1 MLAMSWQRP
10 RAPLVNR
17 VLFAQAAG
25 LAITFVVSAGFGRAL
40 GAESSFALAA
50 TAAFAVVSLV
60 TFGYVHQHPF
70 ERFGA
75 ANLVTTVRAVLVSI
89 VIACTC
95 QDHNASTAWTAA
107 LCGTAST
114 LLDGVDG
121 WLARHSGMVS
131 AFGARYDME
140 VDALLILA
148 LAVVAWQHEKAGA
161 WIVLAGALRYLFVAA
176 GFIWHWMN
184 APLPPSTRRK
194 AVCVVQ
200 IVGLILAVAPIVP
213 APLSTGIGLITLLS
227 LIWSFGVDVV
237 WLRTLGRNSV

>member
-10 RAPLVNR
+10 RAPLINR
-17 VLFAQAAG
+17 VLIAQAAG
-25 LAITFVVSAGFGRAL
+25 VVTTFAVSAGLADAL
-40 GAESSFALAA
+40 HADSSFALSAA
-50 TAAFAVVSLV
+50 AVFAIVSVV
-60 TFGYVHQHPF
+60 TCGYVHQHPF

-75 ANLVTTVRAVLVSI
+75 ANIATTVRAVLVSI
-89 VIACTC
+89 VIACIG
-95 QDHNASTAWTAA
+95 QDRSASTAWTAA

-121 WLARHSGMVS
+121 WLARRSGMTS

-161 WIVLAGALRYLFVAA
+161 WIVLAGLLRYLFVAA
-176 GFIWHWMN
+176 GYIWHWMN
-184 APLPPSTRRK
+184 APLPPSMRRK

-213 APLSTGIGLITLLS
+213 APVSTGIGLITLLT